1 MKVQISARIDEG
13 LATFLEAY
21 QKNHEVKNR
30 SEVLERAIEA
40 LREHSLS
47 EEYAQAMAEWEG
59 SEDAELWEQTVGDGI
74 TSGEQW

>member
-1 MKVQISARIDEG
+1 MKVQISARIDES
-13 LATFLEAY
+13 LATFLESY
-21 QKNHEVKNR
+21 QQKHEVKNR

-47 EEYAQAMAEWEG
+47 EEYAQAMEDWEG

-74 TSGEQW
+74 VAGKQW